1 MVSDADERER
11 LRREAA
17 DLRALVRALSARLAA
32 AVADLPLD
40 AALALAKGGDAGP
53 EAPFRLEHWHETIAM
68 TRAEV
73 APEMALLW
81 KRLPPRESA

>member
-1 MVSDADERER
+1 MSDAGEADR
-11 LRREAA
+11 LRNEAA
-17 DLRALVRALSARLAA
+17 ELRALVRELSARLAA
-32 AVADLPLD
+32 AVAALPLE
-40 AALALAKGGDAGP
+40 AALALAEGGDAVP
-53 EAPFRLEHWHETIAM
+53 EPPFRLEHWDETIAM

>member
-1 MVSDADERER
+1 MVSDAGEADR
-11 LRREAA
+11 LRNEAA
-17 DLRALVRALSARLAA
+17 ELRALVRELSARLAA
-32 AVADLPLD
+32 AVAALPVG
-40 AALALAKGGDAGP
+40 AALALAKGGDAGEGP
-53 EAPFRLEHWHETIAM
+53 PFRLEHWDESIAM